1 MFTYCI
7 SIYILLI
14 LWIHTYT
21 YIAWQHF
28 SGIWPRWSGF
38 AHRAAGKR
46 CFRSWDTGQVATV
59 TISNHY
65 LSFLYW
71 RGTNVIL
78 CKVEPQFL
86 AKLTCFTCRMLQ
98 VWSYA
103 QNWTFVRSLCFLA
116 RNGPSFHGRPQSL
129 RRVVA
134 ANCCETSQEANFV
147 SYALRGATPSVPSIP
162 ARRLE
167 PWMKH
172 VLKPWKKWHI
182 MSSWANVRFCR
193 KYTYTARTGVL
204 PGEVRFDCAGPVF
217 YAFWDIG
224 GMAEWLTGFVSKRT
238 KP

>member
-1 MFTYCI
+1 MPTGHVRVPQGRGE
-7 SIYILLI
+7 
-14 LWIHTYT
+14 WYT
-21 YIAWQHF
+21 
-28 SGIWPRWSGF
+28 
-38 AHRAAGKR
+38 
-46 CFRSWDTGQVATV
+46 
-59 TISNHY
+59 
-65 LSFLYW
+65 
-71 RGTNVIL
+71 
-78 CKVEPQFL
+78 
-86 AKLTCFTCRMLQ
+86 
-98 VWSYA
+98 A
-103 QNWTFVRSLCFLA
+103 QNRTLPGACVFSHELA
-116 RNGPSFHGRPQSL
+116 LLFHGPCTKS
-129 RRVVA
+129 A
-134 ANCCETSQEANFV
+134 KGCCRKLSSHEANFV
-147 SYALRGATPSVPSIP
+147 SSAWRGATPSVPSIP